1 MPEPLFGFDA
11 FSPKEVAERIETAG
25 VAKARLP
32 LASMALL
39 AVLGGVY
46 IGLGALLFLLVTSDA
61 ALSFAA
67 ARLLG
72 GLVFALGLLTVVVAG
87 AELFT
92 GNHLLTIAWA
102 DGRLRSAEVLRN
114 WAVVGAGNLVGA
126 LLLAWAVQAAG
137 VGALND
143 GRLGQQALKVAL
155 AKAALPWDQ
164 AFWRGVLCN
173 VLVCLAVW
181 MAAAGR
187 SVIDKAVAVV
197 PPVAAFVALGFEHSV
212 ANLFF
217 FPLAALLHPGAAP
230 GLGAML
236 GNLLPVIVGNLLGG
250 SVLVALV
257 YWVIYRRAP
266 PA

>member
-11 FSPKEVAERIETAG
+11 FSPKEVAERVETAG

-32 LASMALL
+32 LAPMALL

-67 ARLLG
+67 ARVLG
-72 GLVFALGLLTVVVAG
+72 GIVFALGLLTVVVAG

-92 GNHLLTIAWA
+92 GNHLLALAWA

-114 WAVVGAGNLVGA
+114 WAVVCAGNAVGAGALALAVAGA
-126 LLLAWAVQAAG
+126 DL
-137 VGALND
+137 GALNG
-143 GRLGQQALKVAL
+143 GRLGAQALAVAQ
-155 AKAALPWDQ
+155 AKAALPWDV
-164 AFWRGVLCN
+164 ALLRGLLCN

-187 SVIDKAVAVV
+187 SVVDKAVAVV
-197 PPVAAFVALGFEHSV
+197 PPVAAFVALGLEHSV
-212 ANLFF
+212 ANFFF
-217 FPLAALLHPGAAP
+217 FPLAALLHPGTAP
-230 GLGAML
+230 GLGAAL
-236 GNLLPVIVGNLLGG
+236 AKLLPVIAGNLLGG

-257 YWVIYRRAP
+257 YWVIYRRGTAP
-266 PA
+266 